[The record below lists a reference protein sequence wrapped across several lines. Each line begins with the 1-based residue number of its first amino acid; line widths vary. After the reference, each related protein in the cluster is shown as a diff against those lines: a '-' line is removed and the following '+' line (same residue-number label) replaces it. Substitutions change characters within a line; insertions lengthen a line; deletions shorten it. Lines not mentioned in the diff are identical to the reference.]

1 MRSVSLRALVI
12 LALCAGANLG
22 VQRRSCPGGVAA
34 TALSVPAPGPHAGAV
49 PGSVLVPMD
58 VLQPAAPTLVM
69 EQLANFTHNASFE
82 AKTTAVAERKAQAPT
97 LCIYSIAYNEIKHV
111 DAFMAANQ
119 VRDYN

>member
-1 MRSVSLRALVI
+1 
-12 LALCAGANLG
+12 
-22 VQRRSCPGGVAA
+22 
-34 TALSVPAPGPHAGAV
+34 
-49 PGSVLVPMD
+49 MD

-82 AKTTAVAERKAQAPT
+82 AKPTAVAERKAQAPT